1 MRIHVDEHGLHAA
14 TAAYFTPSGSSTLPL
29 HPDLHQITQMIAACI
44 RAYVG
49 ALPTDELVDRM
60 REHADAEIDNNLR
73 YVVATDDLLWLAA
86 DRIAMLEAALTAATV
101 QFERQSAMSAVW
113 QSRAES
119 VRESLLARQTSPSSD
134 TKGAT

>member
-1 MRIHVDEHGLHAA
+1 
-14 TAAYFTPSGSSTLPL
+14 
-29 HPDLHQITQMIAACI
+29 
-44 RAYVG
+44 
-49 ALPTDELVDRM
+49 M